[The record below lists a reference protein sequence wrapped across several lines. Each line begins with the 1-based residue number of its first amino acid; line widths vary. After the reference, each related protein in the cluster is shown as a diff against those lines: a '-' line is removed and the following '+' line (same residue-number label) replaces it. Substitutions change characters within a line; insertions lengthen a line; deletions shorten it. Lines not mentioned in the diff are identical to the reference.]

1 MKLRRSFCEVGRRR
15 PHITDKIML
24 IGNGPL
30 YDCFQRTCCSI
41 QNTSNTTTAKC
52 NAVVASFTY
61 SNTIFSFSYAK
72 LRKLVMN
79 ELRNPSFAFASN
91 DHSVYTTTEVLSF
104 ITTTTTTNV
113 MLYLDCSVQLHR
125 KTR

>member
-1 MKLRRSFCEVGRRR
+1 MKLRRSFCEVGRRSVLIC
-15 PHITDKIML
+15 ITDKIML

-41 QNTSNTTTAKC
+41 QNTSNTTTAKY

-104 ITTTTTTNV
+104 ITTTTNV